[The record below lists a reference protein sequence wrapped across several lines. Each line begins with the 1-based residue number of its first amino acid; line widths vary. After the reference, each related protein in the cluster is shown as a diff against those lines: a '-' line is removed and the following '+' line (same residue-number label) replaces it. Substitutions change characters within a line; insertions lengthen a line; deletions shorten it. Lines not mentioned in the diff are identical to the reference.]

1 MKNTTFS
8 GMVVTIQIGAHA
20 SDYGKSYKIAPV
32 TSDIPGKIKRNVK
45 TCFLVNGTKTA
56 PISIQ
61 SILPNL
67 TGFHVCGALF
77 EYFFSQCKD
86 IMFVFKLMYIYII
99 RIVVTKYLIGIS
111 FDMMKFM

>member
-1 MKNTTFS
+1 
-8 GMVVTIQIGAHA
+8 MVVTIQIGAHA

-56 PISIQ
+56 QISIQ

-67 TGFHVCGALF
+67 TGFHVCGGLF
-77 EYFFSQCKD
+77 EFSIFSQCKK
-86 IMFVFKLMYIYII
+86 IKFFLKE
-99 RIVVTKYLIGIS
+99 TS
-111 FDMMKFM
+111 FDMMKLCRTLVNSYVKFV